1 MRLGRLIILFMCFI
15 AVQLSSGSASER
27 RQHFSYIPQNPE
39 MDNHD
44 APAPS
49 FSYYTTKQSL
59 SVQVGADAP
68 MSWTKTYR

>member
-1 MRLGRLIILFMCFI
+1 MLFMCFR
-15 AVQLSSGSASER
+15 AVQLSSSSASDSKR

-39 MDNHD
+39 RDSHD

-49 FSYYTTKQSL
+49 FSYYTTTQSL

-68 MSWTKTYR
+68 MSWTQTYR